1 MELVTPG
8 IGLLF
13 WMLFAFSIV
22 LVLLKKFAWKP
33 ILNALKER
41 EDRIE
46 ASLVKAEET
55 RKKTESAN
63 SDIEKM
69 LNQAKEERSTLLR
82 QAKEEVAEYK
92 KDQKA
97 QIKSQVY
104 LQIESAKDEIA
115 QQKRMAMED
124 LKAVVADLSI
134 EIAEKILNQELDN
147 EQKYNDLIK
156 ENVKKLD
163 IY

>member
-33 ILNALKER
+33 ILTALKER

-46 ASLVKAEET
+46 DSLIQAEET

-69 LNQAKEERSTLLR
+69 LIEAKEEKAILLK
-82 QAKEEVAEYK
+82 QAREEVAEYK
-92 KDQKA
+92 KNQKD
-97 QIKSQVY
+97 QIKSQVN
-104 LQIESAKDEIA
+104 LQLDSAKEEIA
-115 QQKRMAMED
+115 QQKRMAIDE
-124 LKAVVADLSI
+124 
-134 EIAEKILNQELDN
+134 
-147 EQKYNDLIK
+147 
-156 ENVKKLD
+156 
-163 IY
+163 

>member
-8 IGLLF
+8 VGLLF

-33 ILNALKER
+33 ILSALKER

-46 ASLVKAEET
+46 ASLIKAEET
-55 RKKTESAN
+55 RQKTESAN

-69 LNQAKEERSTLLR
+69 INQAKEERNSLLH
-82 QAKEEVAEYK
+82 QAKEEIAEYK

-97 QIKSQVY
+97 QIKSQID
-104 LQIESAKDEIA
+104 LQLDSAKEEIA

-124 LKAVVADLSI
+124 LKGVVAELSI
-134 EIAEKILNQELDN
+134 EIAEKILKQELDN
-147 EQKYNDLIK
+147 EQKYNELIK

-163 IY
+163 I

>member
-8 IGLLF
+8 VGLLF

-33 ILNALKER
+33 ILSALKER

-46 ASLVKAEET
+46 DSLIKAEET
-55 RKKTESAN
+55 RQKTESAN

-69 LNQAKEERSTLLR
+69 INQAKEERNSLLR
-82 QAKEEVAEYK
+82 QAKEEIAEYK

-97 QIKSQVY
+97 QIKSQID
-104 LQIESAKDEIA
+104 LQLDSAKEEIA

-124 LKAVVADLSI
+124 LKAVVAELSI
-134 EIAEKILNQELDN
+134 EIAEKILKQELDN
-147 EQKYNDLIK
+147 EQKYTELIK
-156 ENVKKLD
+156 ENVKKME
-163 IY
+163 I

>member
-33 ILNALKER
+33 ILTALKER
-41 EDRIE
+41 EDSIQG
-46 ASLVKAEET
+46 ALIQAQET

-69 LNQAKEERSTLLR
+69 LFEAKEERETLLK

-92 KDQKA
+92 KNQKD
-97 QIKSQVY
+97 QIKGQMN
-104 LQIESAKDEIA
+104 LQLESVKEEIV
-115 QQKRMAMED
+115 QQKRMAVEE
-124 LKAVVADLSI
+124 LKGTVAALSV
-134 EIAEKILNQELDN
+134 EIAEKILKKELDN
-147 EQKYNDLIK
+147 ESKHNDLIK
-156 ENVKKLD
+156 ESVKSLEL
-163 IY
+163 

>member
-8 IGLLF
+8 VGLLF

-22 LVLLKKFAWKP
+22 LVLLKRFAWKP
-33 ILNALKER
+33 ILGALKDR

-46 ASLVKAEET
+46 ASLIKAEET
-55 RKKTESAN
+55 RQKTESAN

-69 LNQAKEERSTLLR
+69 IHQAKEERNSLLR

-92 KDQKA
+92 KDQKT
-97 QIKSQVY
+97 QIKSQVD
-104 LQIESAKDEIA
+104 LQLDAAKEEIA

-134 EIAEKILNQELDN
+134 EIAEKILKQELDN

-163 IY
+163 I

>member
-8 IGLLF
+8 VGLLF

-33 ILNALKER
+33 ILSALKER

-46 ASLVKAEET
+46 ASLIKAEET
-55 RKKTESAN
+55 RQKTESAN

-69 LNQAKEERSTLLR
+69 INQAKEERNSLLR
-82 QAKEEVAEYK
+82 QAKEEIAEYK

-97 QIKSQVY
+97 QIKSQID
-104 LQIESAKDEIA
+104 LQLDSAKEEIA
-115 QQKRMAMED
+115 QQKRRAMED
-124 LKAVVADLSI
+124 LKGVVAELSI
-134 EIAEKILNQELDN
+134 EIAEKILKQELNN
-147 EQKYNDLIK
+147 EQKYNELIK

-163 IY
+163 I

>member
-33 ILNALKER
+33 ILTALKER
-41 EDRIE
+41 ENRIE
-46 ASLVKAEET
+46 DSLIQAEET

-69 LNQAKEERSTLLR
+69 LIEAKEEKAILLK
-82 QAKEEVAEYK
+82 QAREEIAEYK
-92 KDQKA
+92 KNQKD
-97 QIKSQVY
+97 QIKSQVN
-104 LQIESAKDEIA
+104 LQLDSAKEEIA
-115 QQKRMAMED
+115 QQKRMAIDE
-124 LKAVVADLSI
+124 LRGVVAGLSV
-134 EIAEKILNQELDN
+134 EIAEKILQKELQN
-147 EQKYNDLIK
+147 ENTYNELIK
-156 ENVKKLD
+156 ENVKNLD
-163 IY
+163 V

>member
-8 IGLLF
+8 VGLLF

-33 ILNALKER
+33 ILSALKER

-46 ASLVKAEET
+46 ASLIKAEET
-55 RKKTESAN
+55 RQKTESAN

-69 LNQAKEERSTLLR
+69 INHAKEERNSLLR
-82 QAKEEVAEYK
+82 QAKEEIAEYK

-97 QIKSQVY
+97 QIKSQID
-104 LQIESAKDEIA
+104 LQLDSAKEEIA
-115 QQKRMAMED
+115 QQKRRAMED
-124 LKAVVADLSI
+124 LKGVVAELSI
-134 EIAEKILNQELDN
+134 EIAEKILKQELNN
-147 EQKYNDLIK
+147 EQKYNELIK

-163 IY
+163 I

>member
-8 IGLLF
+8 VGLLF

-33 ILNALKER
+33 ILSALKER

-46 ASLVKAEET
+46 ASLIKAEET
-55 RKKTESAN
+55 RQKTESAN

-69 LNQAKEERSTLLR
+69 INQAKEDRNSLLR
-82 QAKEEVAEYK
+82 QAKEEIAEYK
-92 KDQKA
+92 KDQKT
-97 QIKSQVY
+97 QIKSQID
-104 LQIESAKDEIA
+104 LQLDSAKEEIA

-124 LKAVVADLSI
+124 LKAVVAELSV
-134 EIAEKILNQELDN
+134 EIAEKILRQELDN
-147 EQKYNDLIK
+147 DQKYNELIK

-163 IY
+163 L

>member
-33 ILNALKER
+33 ILSALKDR

-46 ASLVKAEET
+46 ASLIKAEET

-69 LNQAKEERSTLLR
+69 INQAKEERGALLR
-82 QAKEEVAEYK
+82 QAKEDIAEYK
-92 KDQKA
+92 KAQKS
-97 QIKSQVY
+97 QIKSQVD
-104 LQIESAKDEIA
+104 LQLDSAKEEIA
-115 QQKRMAMED
+115 QQKRIALED
-124 LKAVVADLSI
+124 LKKVVAELSI
-134 EIAEKILNQELDN
+134 EIAEKILKQELDN

-163 IY
+163 I

>member
-8 IGLLF
+8 VGLLF

-33 ILNALKER
+33 ILSALKER

-46 ASLVKAEET
+46 ASLIKAEET
-55 RKKTESAN
+55 RQKTESAN
-63 SDIEKM
+63 LDIEKM
-69 LNQAKEERSTLLR
+69 ISQAKEERNSLLR
-82 QAKEEVAEYK
+82 QAKEEIAEYK

-97 QIKSQVY
+97 QIKSQID
-104 LQIESAKDEIA
+104 LQLDSAKEEIA

-124 LKAVVADLSI
+124 LKGVVAELSI
-134 EIAEKILNQELDN
+134 EIAEKILKQELDN
-147 EQKYNDLIK
+147 EQKYNELIK

-163 IY
+163 I

>member
-8 IGLLF
+8 VGLLF

-33 ILNALKER
+33 ILSALKER

-46 ASLVKAEET
+46 ASLIKAEET
-55 RKKTESAN
+55 RQKTESAN

-69 LNQAKEERSTLLR
+69 INQAKEERNSLLR
-82 QAKEEVAEYK
+82 QAKEEIAEYK

-97 QIKSQVY
+97 QIKSQID
-104 LQIESAKDEIA
+104 LQLDSAKEEIA
-115 QQKRMAMED
+115 QQKRKAMED
-124 LKAVVADLSI
+124 LKGVVAELSI
-134 EIAEKILNQELDN
+134 EIAEKILKQELDN
-147 EQKYNDLIK
+147 EQKYNELIK

-163 IY
+163 I

>member
-8 IGLLF
+8 VGLLF

-33 ILNALKER
+33 ILSALKER

-46 ASLVKAEET
+46 ASLIKAEET
-55 RKKTESAN
+55 RQKTESAN

-69 LNQAKEERSTLLR
+69 INQAKEERNSLLR
-82 QAKEEVAEYK
+82 QAKEEIAEYK

-97 QIKSQVY
+97 QIKSQID
-104 LQIESAKDEIA
+104 LQLDSAKEEIA

-124 LKAVVADLSI
+124 LKVVVAELSI
-134 EIAEKILNQELDN
+134 EIAEKILKQELDN
-147 EQKYNDLIK
+147 EQKYNELIK

-163 IY
+163 I

>member
-8 IGLLF
+8 VGLLF

-33 ILNALKER
+33 ILSALKER

-46 ASLVKAEET
+46 ASLIKAEET
-55 RKKTESAN
+55 RQKTESAN

-69 LNQAKEERSTLLR
+69 INQAKEERNSLLR
-82 QAKEEVAEYK
+82 QAKEEIAEYK

-97 QIKSQVY
+97 QIKSQID
-104 LQIESAKDEIA
+104 LQLDSAKDEIA

-124 LKAVVADLSI
+124 LKGVVAELSI
-134 EIAEKILNQELDN
+134 EIAEKILKQELDN
-147 EQKYNDLIK
+147 EQKYNELIK

-163 IY
+163 I

>member
-8 IGLLF
+8 VGLLF

-33 ILNALKER
+33 ILSALKER

-46 ASLVKAEET
+46 ASLIKAEET
-55 RKKTESAN
+55 RQKTESAN

-69 LNQAKEERSTLLR
+69 INKAKEERNSLLR
-82 QAKEEVAEYK
+82 QAKEEIAEYK

-97 QIKSQVY
+97 QIKSQID
-104 LQIESAKDEIA
+104 LQLDSAKEEIA

-124 LKAVVADLSI
+124 LKGVVAELSI
-134 EIAEKILNQELDN
+134 EIAEKILKQELNN
-147 EQKYNDLIK
+147 EQKYNELIK

-163 IY
+163 I

>member
-8 IGLLF
+8 VGLLF

-33 ILNALKER
+33 ILSALKER

-46 ASLVKAEET
+46 ASLIKAEET
-55 RKKTESAN
+55 RQKTESAN

-69 LNQAKEERSTLLR
+69 INQAKEERNSLLR
-82 QAKEEVAEYK
+82 QAKEEIAEYK

-97 QIKSQVY
+97 QIKSQID
-104 LQIESAKDEIA
+104 LQLDSAKEEIA
-115 QQKRMAMED
+115 QQKRRAMED
-124 LKAVVADLSI
+124 LKGVVAELSI
-134 EIAEKILNQELDN
+134 EIAEKILKQELDN
-147 EQKYNDLIK
+147 EQKYNELIK

-163 IY
+163 I

>member
-33 ILNALKER
+33 ILTALKER
-41 EDRIE
+41 EDRIQD
-46 ASLVKAEET
+46 SLAQAEET

-69 LNQAKEERSTLLR
+69 LIDAKQEKAILFKQAR
-82 QAKEEVAEYK
+82 EEVAEYK
-92 KDQKA
+92 KQQKD
-97 QIKSQVY
+97 QIKSQVD
-104 LQIESAKDEIA
+104 LQLDAAKEEIA
-115 QQKRMAMED
+115 QQKRMALEE
-124 LKAVVADLSI
+124 LKTEVGNLSI
-134 EIAEKILNQELDN
+134 EIAEKILKKELEN
-147 EQKYNDLIK
+147 KNIYHELIK
-156 ENVKKLD
+156 ENVRNLD
-163 IY
+163 V

>member
-8 IGLLF
+8 VGLLF

-33 ILNALKER
+33 ILSALKER

-46 ASLVKAEET
+46 ASLIKAEET
-55 RKKTESAN
+55 RQKTESAN

-69 LNQAKEERSTLLR
+69 INQAKEERNSLLR
-82 QAKEEVAEYK
+82 QAKEEIAEYK

-97 QIKSQVY
+97 QIKSQID
-104 LQIESAKDEIA
+104 LQLDSAKEEIA

-124 LKAVVADLSI
+124 LKGVVAELSI
-134 EIAEKILNQELDN
+134 EIAEKILKQELDN
-147 EQKYNDLIK
+147 EQKYNELIK

-163 IY
+163 I

>member
-8 IGLLF
+8 VGLLF

-33 ILNALKER
+33 ILSALKER

-46 ASLVKAEET
+46 DSLIKAEET
-55 RKKTESAN
+55 RQKTESAN

-69 LNQAKEERSTLLR
+69 INQANEERNSLLR
-82 QAKEEVAEYK
+82 QAKEEIAEYK
-92 KDQKA
+92 KDQKT
-97 QIKSQVY
+97 QIKSQID
-104 LQIESAKDEIA
+104 LQLDSAKEEIA

-124 LKAVVADLSI
+124 LKAVVAELSI
-134 EIAEKILNQELDN
+134 EIAEKILKQELDN
-147 EQKYNDLIK
+147 EQKYNELIK

-163 IY
+163 I

>member
-8 IGLLF
+8 VGLLF

-33 ILNALKER
+33 ILSALKER

-46 ASLVKAEET
+46 ASLIKAEET
-55 RKKTESAN
+55 RQKTESAN

-69 LNQAKEERSTLLR
+69 INQAKEERNSLLR
-82 QAKEEVAEYK
+82 QAKEEIVEYK

-97 QIKSQVY
+97 QIKSQID
-104 LQIESAKDEIA
+104 LQLDSAKEEIA
-115 QQKRMAMED
+115 QQKRKAMED
-124 LKAVVADLSI
+124 LKGVVAELSI
-134 EIAEKILNQELDN
+134 EIAEKILKQELDN
-147 EQKYNDLIK
+147 EQKYNELIK

-163 IY
+163 I